1 MLNLSLWGAVH
12 IVLITQLPRTAG
24 GCRNFVG
31 FQGGKWMSA
40 HIDELR
46 PPGKHTPS
54 IQQLIDRPISELFSG
69 DPIEEDDSIP
79 AVTVAVKLLRNC
91 VRAAACKV
99 DSETESAERSIKR
112 IELLL
117 DLLPDDYQT
126 QGGQ

>member
-1 MLNLSLWGAVH
+1 MLNLSSWEAVH
-12 IVLITQLPRTAG
+12 IVLITQLPRIAG

-31 FQGGKWMSA
+31 FQGGKWMSV

-54 IQQLIDRPISELFSG
+54 IEQLINRPISELFSG
-69 DPIEEDDSIP
+69 DRIKEDDSMP
-79 AVTVAVKLLRNC
+79 AVTVPVKLLRNC
-91 VRAAACKV
+91 VQAAACRV
-99 DSETESAERSIKR
+99 DNETESAERSTQR

-126 QGGQ
+126 QGG